1 MTARLSEIDRSLL
14 KQSREHE
21 RAKEAARAEYQK
33 QASRNLAA
41 TESEHT
47 SSGAAASER
56 PKHLTR

>member
-14 KQSREHE
+14 KQSREHQ
-21 RAKEAARAEYQK
+21 RVKEAARAEYQK

-41 TESEHT
+41 PKSERTNT
-47 SSGAAASER
+47 SAAASER